1 MFDLKNLNPGAKF
14 YWDESTDEWV
24 VFRVMA
30 DADLR
35 RLKNKCAKER
45 VEYRRVGK
53 GPVQRFEYLEIDEDA
68 MSEEINDFCIV
79 DWHLLDTDGNEIPCT
94 RENKCLLMDYD
105 PKFSTWAAEC
115 LEKIREDEEKKRREE
130 EKN

>member
-14 YWDESTDEWV
+14 YWDEETDEWV
-24 VFRVMA
+24 KFRIMA

-35 RLKNKCAKER
+35 KLRKKCAKER

-53 GPVQRFEYLEIDEDA
+53 GPPQRFEYLEIDEDLFT
-68 MSEEINDFCIV
+68 EEINDFCIV
-79 DWHLLDTDGNEIPCT
+79 EWRLLDTEGNEIPCT
-94 RENKCLLMDYD
+94 REYKNLLMLHN
-105 PKFSTWAAEC
+105 PQFSDWAAEC
-115 LEKIREDEEKKRREE
+115 LEQLRSDIKKKKEEE